1 MAQSDAP
8 DSTAQVE
15 ADIRRIETE
24 EKIERMAS
32 FFAPFLRAIL
42 LTAAVLYIFNHL
54 IF

>member
-1 MAQSDAP
+1 MNQITEQK
-8 DSTAQVE
+8 STAQVE
-15 ADIRRIETE
+15 ADIRQIETE

-32 FFAPFLRAIL
+32 FFTPFLRAIL